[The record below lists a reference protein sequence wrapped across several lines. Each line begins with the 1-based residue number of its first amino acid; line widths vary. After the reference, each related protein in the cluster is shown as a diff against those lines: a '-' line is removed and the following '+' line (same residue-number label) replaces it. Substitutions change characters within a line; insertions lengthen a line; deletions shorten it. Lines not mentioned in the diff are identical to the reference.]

1 MREKI
6 KDSGGYTLVELIIV
20 IAIIAIMSGAG
31 ALTIGSIR
39 TAQATASM
47 QKFDAELST
56 LEAKTKSQGAD
67 TAILVERDGANYNVY
82 YGTCTSN
89 SAADFVPGAT
99 ARASVTP
106 DAVLERVT
114 IYYSDTYSADSETS
128 EMTSVLIK
136 IRKSD
141 SQVLSGAGEYKF
153 VKYRSDMSV
162 GRVTLNG
169 YTGGHTYG
177 KN

>member
-1 MREKI
+1 MRDK
-6 KDSGGYTLVELIIV
+6 KKNNGGYTLVELIIV

-31 ALTIGSIR
+31 ALTIGSMR

-47 QKFDAELST
+47 QKFDSELST
-56 LEAKTKSQGAD
+56 LEAKTKSLSAD

-82 YGTCTSN
+82 YGTCKSSDVKKFKATS
-89 SAADFVPGAT
+89 T
-99 ARASVTP
+99 TP
-106 DAVLERVT
+106 DTVLERVT
-114 IYYSDTYSADSETS
+114 IYYSDSYNADGETTELS
-128 EMTSVLIK
+128 QVMIK

-141 SQVLSGAGEYKF
+141 GQVLSGAGEYKF
-153 VKYRSDMSV
+153 VKYRSDISV